1 MSRIR
6 HAAAAPSS
14 RRRFASLGATLGA
27 SLIAALAATGCVRLS
42 AFDANGLWKV
52 VGGQCVPNARDKGQP
67 GPCTKVDFDKRYAV
81 LKDINGR
88 AQYLLIPTDR
98 VSGIESPDILYAG
111 SPEYWAGAWAAGR
124 YVDDKLKTTL
134 APTQLGLEINSSQQ
148 RSQNQLHIHVDCMRN
163 DIVDALAPYRHDAPG
178 SWRWATLDG
187 KRYRVTRV
195 TSLTDNNNPFR
206 VVERGLDP
214 QQTMAKQT
222 ILVTGAGADTAHD
235 GWLVVN
241 SAQDVDGGT
250 GTAEGLLDHA
260 CALAKAP

>member
-1 MSRIR
+1 MPHVPHAPAVVSARR
-6 HAAAAPSS
+6 RYASLAAA
-14 RRRFASLGATLGA
+14 LGA
-27 SLIAALAATGCVRLS
+27 SLITALAASGCVRLS

-52 VGGQCVPNARDKGQP
+52 VGGQCVPNARDKGNP

-98 VSGIESPDILYAG
+98 VSGIESADILYAG
-111 SPEYWAGAWAAGR
+111 SPEYWSGAWAAGR
-124 YVDDKLKTTL
+124 YVNEKLKTTL

-178 SWRWATLDG
+178 SWRWTTLDG
-187 KRYRVTRV
+187 KRYRITRV
-195 TSLTDNNNPFR
+195 TSLTDRSNPFR
-206 VVERGLDP
+206 VVERDLGP
-214 QQTMAKQT
+214 QQGMATQT
-222 ILVTGAGADTAHD
+222 ILVTGAGPDTARD
-235 GWLVVN
+235 GWLIVN